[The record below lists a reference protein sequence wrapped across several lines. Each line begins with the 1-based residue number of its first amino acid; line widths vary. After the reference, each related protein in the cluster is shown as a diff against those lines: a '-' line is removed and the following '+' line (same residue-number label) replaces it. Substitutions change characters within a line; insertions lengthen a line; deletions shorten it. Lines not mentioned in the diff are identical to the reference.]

1 MKQHRYE
8 FPDGRHLNWYEV
20 GNGEPLVLLH
30 GWSISAAAYS
40 ELAGML
46 SNDYRLLIPDLPGH
60 GASSPARS
68 NDFKALAND
77 LACWLAAVT
86 EGPVSL
92 VGWSLGGMLSIQ
104 IAADDLLAVRRM
116 VLIGVTPRFANGDDW
131 TLGLPATQ
139 VHALA
144 RNLKRRFETAL
155 GDFFALTFADEDISR
170 ERLRIIRNFAV
181 INQPLPD
188 RDVVLDLLG
197 LLAIQDQRDVLPAI
211 DVPVLVLHGDLDQIA
226 PVGAGRYIAGQVP
239 DGTFVEFAGVGHAPL
254 LSQPG
259 EVAQR
264 IREFC

>member
-1 MKQHRYE
+1 MKQHRYQ

-20 GNGEPLVLLH
+20 GNGDPLVLLH
-30 GWSISAAAYS
+30 GWSISAAADN

-68 NDFKALAND
+68 NDLKGLAND
-77 LACWLAAVT
+77 LAFWLADVT
-86 EGPVSL
+86 DGSVSL

-104 IAADDLLAVRRM
+104 IAGDGLLPVRRM
-116 VLIGVTPRFANGDDW
+116 VLIGTTPRFTNADDW
-131 TLGLPATQ
+131 SFGLPATQ
-139 VHALA
+139 VHALE
-144 RNLKRRFETAL
+144 RNLKRRFEATL
-155 GDFFALTFADEDISR
+155 GDFFALTFAEENISR
-170 ERLRIIRNFAV
+170 ERLRAIRNFAV

-188 RDVVLDLLG
+188 CDVALDLLE
-197 LLAIQDQRDVLPAI
+197 LLAIQDQREVLPSI
-211 DVPVLVLHGDLDQIA
+211 GSPVLVLHGELDRIA
-226 PVGAGRYIAGQVP
+226 PVGAGRYIAGCVA

-254 LSQPG
+254 LSEPG